1 MNITTIAQKTDAPYF
16 ETTVNTIYDNESV
29 LFVIKHN
36 VYTHIQAVPT
46 KAIIRIRKSGKD
58 RQNNCQEKKDKRTK
72 TIYKTLH
79 RRSSNTN
86 PTKNRG

>member
-36 VYTHIQAVPT
+36 VYTHIQAVPCHSRN
-46 KAIIRIRKSGKD
+46 I
-58 RQNNCQEKKDKRTK
+58 C
-72 TIYKTLH
+72 IYI
-79 RRSSNTN
+79 
-86 PTKNRG
+86 